1 MQLMSVQPSL
11 VALGG
16 GVGGGGGLAAPGT
29 IGRSCSANE
38 DITLYSTLTLL
49 ELGDVNNEDGDEARA
64 TEGAVGVGVV
74 SGGAGA
80 VTGGVTG
87 PVGQG
92 DGGAGRDVAE
102 ERGSEDSEDS
112 DHERPLAK
120 GQSHW
125 GRVSENRLRSRTSST
140 NSGPLPLFPE
150 DDENEDGERG
160 GLLQAQTRV

>member
-74 SGGAGA
+74 SGIGPRALGPAELARATELAGPCL
-80 VTGGVTG
+80 G
-87 PVGQG
+87 P
-92 DGGAGRDVAE
+92 
-102 ERGSEDSEDS
+102 
-112 DHERPLAK
+112 PLHIMVEHPATRNAPACLA
-120 GQSHW
+120 HVH
-125 GRVSENRLRSRTSST
+125 GRVREHGSAR
-140 NSGPLPLFPE
+140 
-150 DDENEDGERG
+150 
-160 GLLQAQTRV
+160 A